1 MHSLD
6 IRTLTPAARN
16 AVRVGVVSDM
26 KSGKYTVTEVA
37 RMYGTTTISV
47 NKWVKL
53 SRKKNGLTEK
63 PRGRPKGS

>member
-1 MHSLD
+1 MSTLD

-16 AVRVGVVSDM
+16 AVRLGAVTDM

-53 SRKKNGLTEK
+53 SRRKNGLTEK
-63 PRGRPKGS
+63 SRGRPKGT